1 MSASRSMGTFLSR
14 CKKKGADLETFL
26 GSLGAD
32 HEISN
37 EDITIIKK
45 LRKALEEKFDY
56 MDDRWN
62 VLNST
67 NPDPFKDETEFKK
80 CQKDHEEAE
89 IIKDKMME
97 AAKRTL
103 DRAPTTGEA
112 SASIQE
118 AITTAKIDELLKPKE
133 LLSSEMTLE
142 EADQWFESYKAF
154 ISYNK
159 RSMTKMDISVKRAL
173 LNKCL
178 DTKLVSALRTHK
190 DVTPTTEIDAP
201 SAGCLAKLREIFLEK
216 NPLWLRRHRYFQ
228 CTQVKSETVEE
239 WWARKLDKAREC
251 RLNEITPDE
260 IAMLELIRGID
271 SQKLRQEFLRQKEPP
286 LKGLL

>member
-1 MSASRSMGTFLSR
+1 MSTS
-14 CKKKGADLETFL
+14 
-26 GSLGAD
+26 
-32 HEISN
+32 
-37 EDITIIKK
+37 
-45 LRKALEEKFDY
+45 
-56 MDDRWN
+56 
-62 VLNST
+62 V
-67 NPDPFKDETEFKK
+67 
-80 CQKDHEEAE
+80 
-89 IIKDKMME
+89 
-97 AAKRTL
+97 
-103 DRAPTTGEA
+103 
-112 SASIQE
+112 
-118 AITTAKIDELLKPKE
+118 TTAKIDELLKTKE

-142 EADQWFESYKAF
+142 EADEWFESYNPF

-178 DTKLVSALRTHK
+178 DTKLVSALRTQK
-190 DVTPTTEIDAP
+190 DVTPTTEKDTP

-271 SQKLRQEFLRQKEPP
+271 SQKLRQEFLRQKEPT
-286 LKGLL
+286 LEGLLQIAKNWQRSNDVNNNLEATTEARKALTSSYQIK

>member
-1 MSASRSMGTFLSR
+1 
-14 CKKKGADLETFL
+14 
-26 GSLGAD
+26 
-32 HEISN
+32 
-37 EDITIIKK
+37 
-45 LRKALEEKFDY
+45 

-67 NPDPFKDETEFKK
+67 DPDPFKDKNEFKK
-80 CQKDHEEAE
+80 CRKDYEEAK

-97 AAKRTL
+97 AARRTL
-103 DRAPTTGEA
+103 DKAPRTGEA
-112 SASIQE
+112 STSIPE
-118 AITTAKIDELLKPKE
+118 AITSAKIDELLKPKE

-154 ISYNK
+154 FSYGK
-159 RSMTKMDISVKRAL
+159 RSMTKMDISVQRAL

-178 DTKLVSALRTHK
+178 DTKLVSALRTQK
-190 DVTPTTEIDAP
+190 DVTPTTEKDAP
-201 SAGCLAKLREIFLEK
+201 STGCLAKLREIFLDK

-251 RLNEITPDE
+251 RLNEIKP
-260 IAMLELIRGID
+260 R
-271 SQKLRQEFLRQKEPP
+271 
-286 LKGLL
+286 